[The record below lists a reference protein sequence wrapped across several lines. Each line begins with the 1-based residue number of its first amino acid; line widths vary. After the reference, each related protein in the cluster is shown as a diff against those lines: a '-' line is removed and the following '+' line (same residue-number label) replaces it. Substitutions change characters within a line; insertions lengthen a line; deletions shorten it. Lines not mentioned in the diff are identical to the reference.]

1 MYKWIIRMVA
11 VSLLGA
17 LSLAAQTPPKAEGE
31 KKPDAGDKKP
41 EAPKDKPFAEVVK
54 DAKVVKGLFTFYRT
68 EDKTYL
74 EILPEQFDKMYMLS
88 LTCETGIGE
97 APIAFHREGK
107 NVQLI
112 AKNTR
117 FVAEENSPMQRAVRH
132 SFSDSILGSAKLE
145 SLVQPERKSVLID
158 LGGLLLTDFPMLGY
172 ELEVTFRI
180 PYKFDQK
187 NSYFGMLKAFEKNV
201 EIETVA
207 HYAAEHPPVPPL
219 LPPGTPPPPTPPPPP
234 PRNIPDVRSMQFHF
248 RYSVS
253 ELPQTG

>member
-17 LSLAAQTPPKAEGE
+17 LSLAAQTPPKTEGE
-31 KKPDAGDKKP
+31 KKPEASDKKPEAGDKKP

-97 APIAFHREGK
+97 AGFYAADSCGETPIAFHKEGK

-117 FVAEENSPMQRAVRH
+117 FVAEENSPMRRAV
-132 SFSDSILGSAKLE
+132 
-145 SLVQPERKSVLID
+145 
-158 LGGLLLTDFPMLGY
+158 
-172 ELEVTFRI
+172 
-180 PYKFDQK
+180 
-187 NSYFGMLKAFEKNV
+187 
-201 EIETVA
+201 
-207 HYAAEHPPVPPL
+207 
-219 LPPGTPPPPTPPPPP
+219 
-234 PRNIPDVRSMQFHF
+234 
-248 RYSVS
+248 
-253 ELPQTG
+253 